1 MNKIRKY
8 IPKIVILDTAI
19 YIWIFVMLH
28 LILQCFGLKFR
39 EWVYWMSVL
48 LMMMGFITGII
59 QLILKLKKRIV
70 KICIMSTFVILL
82 LISSPI
88 FYLIVGF
95 GYTPEHVVEKD
106 GSKYVA
112 YVNSFLRTYVYYYD
126 YKNVVVV
133 GNQKRIVE
141 DYGKGEIYDEND
153 EIIAHFVKT
162 GDNEYEVSGEL
173 SISDMLENLDM
184 PEDKIECSGNSVGGW
199 IMELLGHVAVEN
211 ETVQSDIFK
220 MTVLSMEDQKI
231 LKIRLEIVPKDT
243 EENISDKE

>member
-59 QLILKLKKRIV
+59 QLILKFKKRIV
-70 KICIMSTFVILL
+70 KICIMGTFVILL

-95 GYTPEHVVEKD
+95 RYTPEHVVEKD
-106 GSKYVA
+106 GSKY
-112 YVNSFLRTYVYYYD
+112 
-126 YKNVVVV
+126 VVVV

-141 DYGKGEIYDEND
+141 DYGKGGFDPLGDKYPHKIEHCTYYDEKGN
-153 EIIAHFVKT
+153 V
-162 GDNEYEVSGEL
+162 
-173 SISDMLENLDM
+173 ISN
-184 PEDKIECSGNSVGGW
+184 
-199 IMELLGHVAVEN
+199 
-211 ETVQSDIFK
+211 
-220 MTVLSMEDQKI
+220 
-231 LKIRLEIVPKDT
+231 R
-243 EENISDKE
+243 

>member
-70 KICIMSTFVILL
+70 KICITSTFVILL

-112 YVNSFLRTYVYYYD
+112 YVTSFLRTDVYYYD

-141 DYGKGEIYDEND
+141 DYGKGGFDPLGDKYPHKIEHCTYYDEKGN
-153 EIIAHFVKT
+153 V
-162 GDNEYEVSGEL
+162 
-173 SISDMLENLDM
+173 ISN
-184 PEDKIECSGNSVGGW
+184 
-199 IMELLGHVAVEN
+199 
-211 ETVQSDIFK
+211 
-220 MTVLSMEDQKI
+220 
-231 LKIRLEIVPKDT
+231 R
-243 EENISDKE
+243 

>member
-70 KICIMSTFVILL
+70 KICITSTFVILL

-112 YVNSFLRTYVYYYD
+112 YVNSF
-126 YKNVVVV
+126 
-133 GNQKRIVE
+133 
-141 DYGKGEIYDEND
+141 
-153 EIIAHFVKT
+153 
-162 GDNEYEVSGEL
+162 
-173 SISDMLENLDM
+173 
-184 PEDKIECSGNSVGGW
+184 
-199 IMELLGHVAVEN
+199 
-211 ETVQSDIFK
+211 
-220 MTVLSMEDQKI
+220 
-231 LKIRLEIVPKDT
+231 
-243 EENISDKE
+243 

>member
-1 MNKIRKY
+1 MDICYVASDFTMLWIKVSRMGL
-8 IPKIVILDTAI
+8 LDVSA
-19 YIWIFVMLH
+19 FDDD
-28 LILQCFGLKFR
+28 GLYYR
-39 EWVYWMSVL
+39 
-48 LMMMGFITGII
+48 II

-141 DYGKGEIYDEND
+141 DYGKGGFDPLGDKYPHKIEHCTYYDEKGN
-153 EIIAHFVKT
+153 V
-162 GDNEYEVSGEL
+162 
-173 SISDMLENLDM
+173 ISN
-184 PEDKIECSGNSVGGW
+184 
-199 IMELLGHVAVEN
+199 
-211 ETVQSDIFK
+211 
-220 MTVLSMEDQKI
+220 
-231 LKIRLEIVPKDT
+231 R
-243 EENISDKE
+243 

>member
-8 IPKIVILDTAI
+8 IPQIVILDTAI

-95 GYTPEHVVEKD
+95 GYTPEPVVEKD

-141 DYGKGEIYDEND
+141 DYGKGGFDPLGDKYPHKIENCTYYDEKGN
-153 EIIAHFVKT
+153 V
-162 GDNEYEVSGEL
+162 
-173 SISDMLENLDM
+173 ISN
-184 PEDKIECSGNSVGGW
+184 
-199 IMELLGHVAVEN
+199 
-211 ETVQSDIFK
+211 
-220 MTVLSMEDQKI
+220 
-231 LKIRLEIVPKDT
+231 R
-243 EENISDKE
+243 

>member
-1 MNKIRKY
+1 MDICYVASDFTMLWIKVSRMGLLDVSAFDDDGLYYRNYSIDSKI
-8 IPKIVILDTAI
+8 
-19 YIWIFVMLH
+19 
-28 LILQCFGLKFR
+28 
-39 EWVYWMSVL
+39 
-48 LMMMGFITGII
+48 
-59 QLILKLKKRIV
+59 KKRIV

-141 DYGKGEIYDEND
+141 DYGKGGFDPLGDKYPHKIEHCTYYDEKGN
-153 EIIAHFVKT
+153 V
-162 GDNEYEVSGEL
+162 
-173 SISDMLENLDM
+173 ISN
-184 PEDKIECSGNSVGGW
+184 
-199 IMELLGHVAVEN
+199 
-211 ETVQSDIFK
+211 
-220 MTVLSMEDQKI
+220 
-231 LKIRLEIVPKDT
+231 R
-243 EENISDKE
+243 

>member
-59 QLILKLKKRIV
+59 QLILKFKKRIV
-70 KICIMSTFVILL
+70 KICIMGTFVILL

-95 GYTPEHVVEKD
+95 RYTPEHVVEKD

-112 YVNSFLRTYVYYYD
+112 YVNSFLRTYVYD
-126 YKNVVVV
+126 
-133 GNQKRIVE
+133 
-141 DYGKGEIYDEND
+141 
-153 EIIAHFVKT
+153 
-162 GDNEYEVSGEL
+162 
-173 SISDMLENLDM
+173 
-184 PEDKIECSGNSVGGW
+184 
-199 IMELLGHVAVEN
+199 
-211 ETVQSDIFK
+211 
-220 MTVLSMEDQKI
+220 
-231 LKIRLEIVPKDT
+231 
-243 EENISDKE
+243 